1 MKKYIVTVLGCTA
14 AAGLIASPVFAQSQ
28 PAQNLPNVEVQQKKQ
43 KPAKR
48 PVHRHEDERAPAAEA
63 SGPAPSG
70 SLPNSA
76 ASIGSTPVP
85 ASEIESRSVSTS
97 DTASMLADIPGVGV
111 FTNGGAS
118 GLPTIHGFAD
128 DRLRIKVDGMDTIAS
143 CPNHMNP
150 ALSYID
156 PQQVG
161 SIQVWTGVT
170 PVSIGG
176 DSLGG
181 AIVVNSREPLFAAP
195 GQDVVTHGSIG
206 SFYRSNGDGW
216 GGNASA
222 SAATEHFFLSYEGAY
237 AKSSNYFA
245 GGDFVKFPLT
255 SSVTKVLPNNEVG
268 STAFETQNHLAT
280 LAYKNKDQLI
290 ELKANYQDVPYQL
303 YPNQRMDM
311 LGNTQV
317 GLNLRYS
324 GKFSWGDVDT
334 RVYSQHVEHYMNF
347 GGDKLYD
354 YGGATG
360 KDGVFY
366 PGLGMPMYTK
376 TDTYGNSSKVDLNVT
391 STDVLR
397 VGYDLQFYHLDDWWT
412 PSPNCG
418 ANNCLGGMSPDT
430 FWNINGGE
438 RDRYS
443 PFLEWER
450 KWSPAVSTLLG
461 ARYELIAENT
471 GPVQGYGPG
480 YNTSSVGSITQ
491 FNTMDRARNF
501 ENVDL
506 SALIRYTPNRN
517 VDADLGLSRTAR
529 APNLYELYDWSRGT
543 MALEMN
549 NFVGDGNG
557 YLGNPDLKPEIANKV
572 SANLDW
578 HTANRETA
586 IRFSPYYSYVQDY
599 IDAVQWNMC
608 TPGKTGCVN
617 PNTPVTTLTTNN
629 FVLLKYM
636 NENALLYG
644 FDLSA
649 KTPIAKTSYGDFSL
663 AGMLSYTN
671 GRDLSLDSGLYNI
684 MPFNG
689 KLALIHK
696 LGAWQGAAEFVGV
709 SGKDDISIQRNEMKT
724 PGYGLFNLRGNY
736 VWDNV
741 HFNFGVENVLNQLY
755 YLPLGGAY
763 TGEGATM
770 SWTRGAGNVTC
781 PGGCSGTAT
790 SWGTS
795 VAGPGRTFYVG
806 MKIDF

>member
-1 MKKYIVTVLGCTA
+1 M
-14 AAGLIASPVFAQSQ
+14 
-28 PAQNLPNVEVQQKKQ
+28 
-43 KPAKR
+43 
-48 PVHRHEDERAPAAEA
+48 
-63 SGPAPSG
+63 
-70 SLPNSA
+70 
-76 ASIGSTPVP
+76 
-85 ASEIESRSVSTS
+85 
-97 DTASMLADIPGVGV
+97 GV

-156 PQQVG
+156 PQQAG
-161 SIQVWTGVT
+161 SIQVWAGVT

-181 AIVVNSREPLFAAP
+181 AIVVNSREPLFADP
-195 GQDVVTHGSIG
+195 GQGVVTHGSIG

-222 SAATEHFFLSYEGAY
+222 TAATEHFFLSYEGAY
-237 AKSSNYFA
+237 AKSGNYFA

-255 SSVTKVLPNNEVG
+255 SSVTKVLPSNEVG

-290 ELKANYQDVPYQL
+290 EFKANYQDVPYQL

-334 RVYSQHVEHYMNF
+334 RVYWQHVEHYMNF

-354 YGGATG
+354 YGGITG

-391 STDVLR
+391 SIDVLR
-397 VGYDLQFYHLDDWWT
+397 AGYDLQFYHLDDWWT

-418 ANNCLGGMSPDT
+418 ANNCLGGMAPDT

-471 GPVQGYGPG
+471 GPVQGYSSG
-480 YNTSSVGSITQ
+480 YSTSSVGSTAQ

-517 VDADLGLSRTAR
+517 IDADLGLSRTAR

-543 MALEMN
+543 HGARNEQFRRRRQRISGQSRSETGNRKQGERQLRMAHRQPRDRNSL
-549 NFVGDGNG
+549 F
-557 YLGNPDLKPEIANKV
+557 
-572 SANLDW
+572 
-578 HTANRETA
+578 
-586 IRFSPYYSYVQDY
+586 
-599 IDAVQWNMC
+599 
-608 TPGKTGCVN
+608 
-617 PNTPVTTLTTNN
+617 
-629 FVLLKYM
+629 
-636 NENALLYG
+636 ALL
-644 FDLSA
+644 LVCA
-649 KTPIAKTSYGDFSL
+649 
-663 AGMLSYTN
+663 
-671 GRDLSLDSGLYNI
+671 GLYRRRTVEHVHSWQEVRY
-684 MPFNG
+684 P
-689 KLALIHK
+689 IHR
-696 LGAWQGAAEFVGV
+696 
-709 SGKDDISIQRNEMKT
+709 S
-724 PGYGLFNLRGNY
+724 P
-736 VWDNV
+736 
-741 HFNFGVENVLNQLY
+741 
-755 YLPLGGAY
+755 
-763 TGEGATM
+763 
-770 SWTRGAGNVTC
+770 
-781 PGGCSGTAT
+781 
-790 SWGTS
+790 
-795 VAGPGRTFYVG
+795 
-806 MKIDF
+806 